1 MNYIDPQSQH
11 LPKTTWQMLVHLKLT
26 ASSNPDGT
34 IKAWLMKALSDF
46 HLSSDLVSRLVASV
60 EETTRRVL
68 SVDSIEGQYE
78 YLEIAVLAPA
88 GQASKGHTWGFFRLE
103 RASADSPL
111 DGTKGHCVEYY
122 LYLDQKTQS

>member
-1 MNYIDPQSQH
+1 MN
-11 LPKTTWQMLVHLKLT
+11 
-26 ASSNPDGT
+26 
-34 IKAWLMKALSDF
+34 ALSDF
-46 HLSSDLVSRLVASV
+46 HLSSDLVSRLVASI

-78 YLEIAVLAPA
+78 YLEIAVLSPA

-103 RASADSPL
+103 RASADSQL
-111 DGTKGHCVEYY
+111 EGTKGHCVEYY